1 MKLKAYFLMA
11 SALLVMTG
19 ADTKEAK
26 PVEGV
31 NPGDFAPRIELTGNE
46 SIRFKRPDGCY
57 TLVNFWAAYDA
68 ASRAQ
73 NVRLWNKVEKM
84 RDSSVKVSMY
94 SISFDER
101 KSVFEETVK
110 MDKLDGTTQLR
121 EEKGTQSDLFK
132 KYKLQK
138 GLRNF
143 LINGDGVI
151 VATNVTPEKLTELK
165 KQI

>member
-1 MKLKAYFLMA
+1 MA

-73 NVRLWNKVEKM
+73 NVRLWNTVEKM
-84 RDSSVKVSMY
+84 KDSSVKVSMY

-132 KYKLQK
+132 KYKLRK

-151 VATNVTPEKLTELK
+151 VATNVTPERLTELE